1 MGRRKAAREK
11 DLTSRY
17 LDEELE
23 EDRMPQK
30 QRFTDKSKHMQQNKI
45 VRTAQLRVD
54 ESSGVDLETLPI
66 GLVTQVFSR
75 YCSVEH
81 EGRIYLCEVRKTM
94 NKLAETRIVVGD
106 QVRFLLRAAASLNRE
121 AEGSV
126 EQALPRKT
134 VVTRADSFK
143 GHSQQPI
150 VANADQMLIVASVR
164 EPKIKW
170 GLIDRMVIAG
180 LAAGL
185 EVVICLNKNDLIVDG
200 DEDAREAIEI
210 LAYYERLG
218 VRSLRTSVTNGDG
231 LDEMRNIF
239 RDHTTLLAGHSGVGK
254 SSLIGAIEPG
264 LDLRVAALSGYSG
277 KGRHTTTSAKLY
289 HLSNVGG
296 TLIDTPGVKLFGIWN
311 LTVEKLGEFY
321 PDVLADTAPEW
332 RKESYDRILKS
343 L

>member
-1 MGRRKAAREK
+1 
-11 DLTSRY
+11 
-17 LDEELE
+17 
-23 EDRMPQK
+23 MPQK

-81 EGRIYLCEVRKTM
+81 EGKIYLCEVRKTL

-106 QVRFLLRAAASLNRE
+106 RVRFLLRAAASEHRD

-143 GHSQQPI
+143 AQLQQPI

-164 EPKIKW
+164 APKIKW
-170 GLIDRMVIAG
+170 GLIDRMTIAG

-185 EVVICLNKNDLIVDG
+185 EVIICLNKNDLILEGDEG

-210 LAYYERLG
+210 LAYYQQLG
-218 VRSLRTSVTNGDG
+218 VRSLRTSVTNGQG
-231 LDEMRNIF
+231 LEELRNIF
-239 RDHTTLLAGHSGVGK
+239 RDHMTLLAGHSGVGK
-254 SSLIGAIEPG
+254 SSLIAAIEPA

-289 HLSNVGG
+289 HLSDNGG

-311 LTVEKLGEFY
+311 LTTQKLNEFY
-321 PDVLADTAPEW
+321 PDVLAGTAPDW
-332 RKESYDRILKS
+332 RKESYDRIAGS